1 VRTRLT
7 KRLRRSTAAFLLALP
22 GVVPAAANDGAL
34 LEVTVDEARVVQL
47 TGAAETIVLGNPA
60 IADVNAQPANLLIV
74 TGKSTGETNLIA
86 LAADGREILNTR
98 ISVHGARDNAVS
110 VFLGSK
116 QQTLHCAPLCD
127 KSAGQAEGIHSPAAG
142 VSKKGDAGKQ

>member
-22 GVVPAAANDGAL
+22 GVAPAAANDGAL

-47 TGAAETIVLGNPA
+47 SGAAETIVLGNPA

-74 TGKSTGETNLIA
+74 TGKSNGETNLIA

-127 KSAGQAEGIHSPAAG
+127 KAGARSDEAPAAPAG
-142 VSKKGDAGKQ
+142 ATKKSDAGKQ